1 MRAVICKGDRTS
13 HGGRVLEG
21 NPNVTTGGR
30 PIAQL
35 GHATICPLCKGKFPI
50 VEGVPTHTY
59 GGKPTAVEG
68 MRTACGATLIASQ
81 REMVIDARGTGSSVA
96 SSTPV
101 RAQSRT
107 QHGER
112 KGGAPSTYEFR
123 SLFGDAY
130 RNAIREALSADN
142 SWAVRAGYAAS
153 ATILAVPGLANDVAR
168 DVLNSPGNV
177 YRGVGAMSSGA
188 KSGNPYQLSDGLMN
202 ASGGL
207 LNLAGGAALTRTTVA
222 ANMRIRDYAA
232 NQVAAR
238 VTYKTVPTTLDQAI
252 LGLRNSSGDA
262 AKVFARQISDMST
275 HVSGN
280 VDRVVL
286 GRWAENGGYIG
297 EARTNGGTWYETDSS
312 FFPKLTEGLDE
323 TVGRTKAWNVNE
335 QFLQSQLEKGVGRL
349 DLHGETITEVLVNR
363 PNSFTAMEIKYL
375 VKNAEAYGYT
385 RIDNS
390 WVKVK

>member
-35 GHATICPLCKGKFPI
+35 GHTTICPLCKGKYPI
-50 VEGVPTHTY
+50 VEGVANHTY

-68 MRTACGATLIASQ
+68 MHTACGATLIASQ
-81 REMVIDARGTGSSVA
+81 REMVIDAGGAGRSAV

-101 RAQSRT
+101 RTQSRT
-107 QHGER
+107 QHDER
-112 KGGAPSTYEFR
+112 KGAPSTFEFR
-123 SLFGDAY
+123 SVFGDAY
-130 RNAIREALSADN
+130 RNAMREAHSADN

-168 DVLNSPGNV
+168 DVLNSPGNIQ
-177 YRGVGAMSSGA
+177 RGVDTMSIGV
-188 KSGNPYQLSDGLMN
+188 KSGNPYQFSDGLMN
-202 ASGGL
+202 ASSGL
-207 LNLAGGAALTRTTVA
+207 LNFAGGAALTRTILV
-222 ANMRIRDYAA
+222 ANMRARDYAA
-232 NQVAAR
+232 NQAAAR
-238 VTYKTVPTTLDQAI
+238 ITYKTVPATLDQAI

-297 EARTNGGTWYETDSS
+297 EARTNGGIWYETDPS

-323 TVGRTKAWNVNE
+323 AVGRTKAWNVNE
-335 QFLQSQLEKGVGRL
+335 QFLQTQLEKGVSRI